1 MSIFEFSLD
10 YSLKKLT
17 GYMKFI
23 TEFLG
28 GPVIG
33 IDSEEERQV
42 LVGTVHG
49 AFANCKKYLPGMFVE
64 VDDYNVLEFLQRE
77 VFGSGLYN
85 YTIYCRVASSR
96 PVYYSILKLFGQR
109 SQYIS
114 IKFPL
119 QCLLKMCY

>member
-64 VDDYNVLEFLQRE
+64 VDDYNVLEFLQKE

-85 YTIYCRVASSR
+85 YKTHYF
-96 PVYYSILKLFGQR
+96 LN
-109 SQYIS
+109 
-114 IKFPL
+114 
-119 QCLLKMCY
+119 

>member
-1 MSIFEFSLD
+1 MSKFEFSLD

-33 IDSEEERQV
+33 IDSEEERHV

-85 YTIYCRVASSR
+85 YTIYGKVASSR
-96 PVYYSILKLFGQR
+96 LVYYLIMDHFVQR

-114 IKFPL
+114 IKFPAY
-119 QCLLKMCY
+119 QQSENP